1 MCKTYTLKTK
11 LLKIKDLNKWM
22 ERYIIFPLCHMWK
35 LTENGWKQKHE
46 EVKTML

>member
-11 LLKIKDLNKWM
+11 LLKIKDLNKGI
-22 ERYIIFPLCHMWK
+22 ERCIIFPLCHMWK
-35 LTENGWKQKHE
+35 LTENGWKHKH